1 MHKKLIISLCAVTL
15 LSLGG
20 AAIGPATVA
29 IHADSN
35 QLSTTAQPKEKDS
48 TFAGTIDLVD
58 KAGKV
63 LGQTSVLNGKYGDHV
78 AITLPTGYVSADN
91 GATTIDYV
99 LNKERKPICIQK
111 LAERLVSRIIKI
123 HRPDGVTV
131 SVMQSTTADGLFAAY
146 KVPEFKYYRPSAP
159 IIPAAKASDDKDKVL
174 EVSYTRTLP
183 DWAIGVDGYTVIT
196 AGTISRTINFVD
208 ESGKIIAPSK
218 VQTVKREI
226 LVKDNGLSNI
236 YGASTVASQ
245 PNKVVDKSSLGTAGQ
260 TIEQAEIATAN
271 KLSAA
276 KGFLVL
282 EIHGKNANI
291 VAPAYKLNDVTAPT
305 IKGMKVKNAK
315 QAKINNQYLWL
326 SEPHT
331 LAMNPVLDNG
341 LHQFL
346 LSDTTI
352 NVVYTKAKEVKKAE
366 STGNNYYFFGNLTN
380 PDTAKAKDATKDKD
394 ATKTQDPA
402 KAKDATKTQDPAK
415 TQDATKGKDAAKSM
429 TKAQDPAKAKIANG
443 KTLPNGTGS
452 MGVTT
457 GSVLPQT
464 GNRPNNWLILA
475 AGAALAALGLG
486 FADKFSKQKDSR
498 N

>member
-63 LGQTSVLNGKYGDHV
+63 LGQTSVLNGKCGDHV

-146 KVPEFKYYRPSAP
+146 KVPEFKYYRPSASV
-159 IIPAAKASDDKDKVL
+159 IPAAKASDDKDKVL
-174 EVSYTRTLP
+174 EVSYNRTLP

-218 VQTVKREI
+218 IQTVKREI

-236 YGASTVASQ
+236 YGASTQ
-245 PNKVVDKSSLGTAGQ
+245 PSKVVDKSSLGTAGQ

-380 PDTAKAKDATKDKD
+380 PDTAKAKDATK
-394 ATKTQDPA
+394 TQDP
-402 KAKDATKTQDPAK
+402 TK
-415 TQDATKGKDAAKSM
+415 TQDATKGKDADKSM

>member
-352 NVVYTKAKEVKKAE
+352 NVVYTKAK
-366 STGNNYYFFGNLTN
+366 
-380 PDTAKAKDATKDKD
+380 
-394 ATKTQDPA
+394 
-402 KAKDATKTQDPAK
+402 DATKTQDPAK
-415 TQDATKGKDAAKSM
+415 TQDATKGKDADKSM

>member
-63 LGQTSVLNGKYGDHV
+63 LGQTSVLNGNYGDHV

-218 VQTVKREI
+218 IQTVKREI

-236 YGASTVASQ
+236 YGASTQ
-245 PNKVVDKSSLGTAGQ
+245 PSKVVDKSSLGTAGQ

-352 NVVYTKAKEVKKAE
+352 NVVYTKVYTKAKEVKKAE

-394 ATKTQDPA
+394 ATKTQDPT
-402 KAKDATKTQDPAK
+402 KA
-415 TQDATKGKDAAKSM
+415 QDATKGKDADKSM

-443 KTLPNGTGS
+443 KSLPNGTGS

-486 FADKFSKQKDSR
+486 FADKFSKQKESR

>member
-1 MHKKLIISLCAVTL
+1 MHKKLIVSLCAVTL

-35 QLSTTAQPKEKDS
+35 QQLSTTAQPKEKDS

-99 LNKERKPICIQK
+99 LNKDRKPICIQK
-111 LAERLVSRIIKI
+111 YAERLVSRVIKI

-131 SVMQSTTADGLFAAY
+131 SVMQTTTADGLFAAY
-146 KVPEFKYYRPSAP
+146 KVPEFKYYRPSASV
-159 IIPAAKASDDKDKVL
+159 IPAAKASDDKDKVL
-174 EVSYTRTLP
+174 EVSYNRTLP

-218 VQTVKREI
+218 IQTVKREI

-236 YGASTVASQ
+236 YGASTQ
-245 PNKVVDKSSLGTAGQ
+245 PSKVVDKSSLGTAGQ

-282 EIHGKNANI
+282 EINGKNANI

-394 ATKTQDPA
+394 ATKTQDPT
-402 KAKDATKTQDPAK
+402 KA
-415 TQDATKGKDAAKSM
+415 QDATKGKDADKSM

-443 KTLPNGTGS
+443 KNLPNGTGS

-486 FADKFSKQKDSR
+486 FADKFSKQKESR

>member
-1 MHKKLIISLCAVTL
+1 MHKKLIVSLCAVTL

-35 QLSTTAQPKEKDS
+35 QQLSTTAQPKEKDS

-99 LNKERKPICIQK
+99 LNKDRKPICIQK
-111 LAERLVSRIIKI
+111 YAERLVSRVIKI

-131 SVMQSTTADGLFAAY
+131 SVMQTTTADGLFAAY
-146 KVPEFKYYRPSAP
+146 KVPEFKYYRPSASV
-159 IIPAAKASDDKDKVL
+159 IPAAKASDDKDKVL
-174 EVSYTRTLP
+174 EVSYNRTLP

-218 VQTVKREI
+218 IQTVKREI

-236 YGASTVASQ
+236 YGASTQ
-245 PNKVVDKSSLGTAGQ
+245 PSKVVDKSSLGTAGQ

-394 ATKTQDPA
+394 ATKTQDPT
-402 KAKDATKTQDPAK
+402 KA
-415 TQDATKGKDAAKSM
+415 QDATKGKDADKSM

-443 KTLPNGTGS
+443 KSLSNGTGS

-486 FADKFSKQKDSR
+486 FADKFSKQKESR

>member
-35 QLSTTAQPKEKDS
+35 QQLSTTAQPKEKDS

-58 KAGKV
+58 KTGKV

-99 LNKERKPICIQK
+99 LNKDRKPICIQK
-111 LAERLVSRIIKI
+111 YAERLVSRVIKI

-131 SVMQSTTADGLFAAY
+131 SVMQTTTADGLFAAY
-146 KVPEFKYYRPSAP
+146 KVPEFKYYRPSASV
-159 IIPAAKASDDKDKVL
+159 IPAAKASDDKDKVL
-174 EVSYTRTLP
+174 EVSYNRTLP

-218 VQTVKREI
+218 IQTVKREI

-236 YGASTVASQ
+236 YGASTQ
-245 PNKVVDKSSLGTAGQ
+245 PSKVVDKSSLGTAGQ

-291 VAPAYKLNDVTAPT
+291 VAPAYKLNDITAPT

-380 PDTAKAKDATKDKD
+380 PDTAKAKDATK
-394 ATKTQDPA
+394 TQDP
-402 KAKDATKTQDPAK
+402 TK
-415 TQDATKGKDAAKSM
+415 TQDATKGKDADKSM

-486 FADKFSKQKDSR
+486 FADKFSKQKYSR

>member
-1 MHKKLIISLCAVTL
+1 MHKKLIISFCAVTL

-20 AAIGPATVA
+20 AAIEPATVA

-48 TFAGTIDLVD
+48 TFAGIIDLVD

-111 LAERLVSRIIKI
+111 FAERLVSRIIKI

-236 YGASTVASQ
+236 YGASTQ
-245 PNKVVDKSSLGTAGQ
+245 PSKVVDKSSLGTAGQ

-331 LAMNPVLDNG
+331 LAINPVLDNG

-366 STGNNYYFFGNLTN
+366 PTGNNYYFFGNLTN

-394 ATKTQDPA
+394 ATKTQDP
-402 KAKDATKTQDPAK
+402 TK
-415 TQDATKGKDAAKSM
+415 TQDATKGKDADKSM

>member
-35 QLSTTAQPKEKDS
+35 QQLSTTAQPKEKDS

-99 LNKERKPICIQK
+99 LNKDRKPICIQK
-111 LAERLVSRIIKI
+111 YAERLVSRVIKI

-131 SVMQSTTADGLFAAY
+131 SVMQTTTADGLFAAY
-146 KVPEFKYYRPSAP
+146 KVPEFKYYRPSASV
-159 IIPAAKASDDKDKVL
+159 IPAAKASDDKDKVL
-174 EVSYTRTLP
+174 EVSYNRTLP

-218 VQTVKREI
+218 IQTVKREI

-236 YGASTVASQ
+236 YGASTQ
-245 PNKVVDKSSLGTAGQ
+245 PSKVVDKSSLGTAGQ

-415 TQDATKGKDAAKSM
+415 
-429 TKAQDPAKAKIANG
+429 AKIANG

>member
-1 MHKKLIISLCAVTL
+1 MHKKLIVSLCAVTL

-35 QLSTTAQPKEKDS
+35 QQLSTTAQPKEKDS

-99 LNKERKPICIQK
+99 LNKDRKLICIQK
-111 LAERLVSRIIKI
+111 YAERLVSRVIKI

-131 SVMQSTTADGLFAAY
+131 SVMQTTTADGLFAAY
-146 KVPEFKYYRPSAP
+146 KVPEFKYYRPSASV
-159 IIPAAKASDDKDKVL
+159 IPAAKASDDKDKVL
-174 EVSYTRTLP
+174 EVSYNRTLP

-218 VQTVKREI
+218 IQTVKREI

-236 YGASTVASQ
+236 YGASTQ
-245 PNKVVDKSSLGTAGQ
+245 PSKVVDKSSLGTAGQ

-394 ATKTQDPA
+394 ATKTQDPT
-402 KAKDATKTQDPAK
+402 KA
-415 TQDATKGKDAAKSM
+415 QDATKGKDADKSM

-443 KTLPNGTGS
+443 KSLPNGTGS

-486 FADKFSKQKDSR
+486 FADKFSKQKESR

>member
-1 MHKKLIISLCAVTL
+1 MHKKLIVSLCAVTL

-35 QLSTTAQPKEKDS
+35 QQLSTTAQPKEKDS

-63 LGQTSVLNGKYGDHV
+63 LGQTSVLNVKYGDHV

-99 LNKERKPICIQK
+99 LNKDRKPICIQK
-111 LAERLVSRIIKI
+111 YAERLVSRVIKI

-131 SVMQSTTADGLFAAY
+131 SVMQTTTADGLFAAY
-146 KVPEFKYYRPSAP
+146 KVPEFKYYRPSASV
-159 IIPAAKASDDKDKVL
+159 IPAAKASDDKDKVL
-174 EVSYTRTLP
+174 EVSYNRTLP

-218 VQTVKREI
+218 IQTVKREI

-236 YGASTVASQ
+236 YGASTQ
-245 PNKVVDKSSLGTAGQ
+245 PSKVVDKSSLGTAGQ

-394 ATKTQDPA
+394 ATKTQDPT
-402 KAKDATKTQDPAK
+402 KA
-415 TQDATKGKDAAKSM
+415 QDATKGKDADKSM

-443 KTLPNGTGS
+443 KSLPNGTGS

-486 FADKFSKQKDSR
+486 FADKFSKQKESR

>member
-1 MHKKLIISLCAVTL
+1 MHKKLIVSLCAVTL

-35 QLSTTAQPKEKDS
+35 QQLSTTAQPKEKDS

-99 LNKERKPICIQK
+99 LNKDRKPICIQK
-111 LAERLVSRIIKI
+111 YAERLVSRVIKI

-131 SVMQSTTADGLFAAY
+131 SVMQTTTADGLFAAY
-146 KVPEFKYYRPSAP
+146 KVPEFKYYRPSASV
-159 IIPAAKASDDKDKVL
+159 IPAAKASDDKDKVL
-174 EVSYTRTLP
+174 EVSYNRTLP

-218 VQTVKREI
+218 IQTVKREI

-236 YGASTVASQ
+236 YGASTQ
-245 PNKVVDKSSLGTAGQ
+245 PSKVVDKSSLGTAGQ

-282 EIHGKNANI
+282 EINGKNANI

-394 ATKTQDPA
+394 ATKTQDPT
-402 KAKDATKTQDPAK
+402 KA
-415 TQDATKGKDAAKSM
+415 QDATKGKDADKSM

-443 KTLPNGTGS
+443 KNLPNVTGS

-486 FADKFSKQKDSR
+486 FADKFSKQKESR

>member
-1 MHKKLIISLCAVTL
+1 MHKKLIVSLCAVTL

-35 QLSTTAQPKEKDS
+35 QQLSTTAQPKEKDS

-99 LNKERKPICIQK
+99 LNKDRKPICIQK
-111 LAERLVSRIIKI
+111 YAERLVSRVIKI

-131 SVMQSTTADGLFAAY
+131 SVMQTTTADGLFAAY
-146 KVPEFKYYRPSAP
+146 KVPEFKYYRPSASV
-159 IIPAAKASDDKDKVL
+159 IPAAKASDDKDKVL
-174 EVSYTRTLP
+174 EVSYNRTLP
-183 DWAIGVDGYTVIT
+183 DWTIGVDGYTVIT

-218 VQTVKREI
+218 IQTVKREI

-236 YGASTVASQ
+236 YGASTQ
-245 PNKVVDKSSLGTAGQ
+245 PSKVVDKSSLGTAGQ

-282 EIHGKNANI
+282 EINGKNANI

-394 ATKTQDPA
+394 ATKTQDPT
-402 KAKDATKTQDPAK
+402 KA
-415 TQDATKGKDAAKSM
+415 QDATKGKDADKSM

-443 KTLPNGTGS
+443 KNLPNGTGS

-486 FADKFSKQKDSR
+486 FADKFSKQKESR